1 MVPAEI
7 RMQKL
12 LLPEDDELLCAY
24 SDFLDRLPLAPSG
37 CLHRYQMAKRFLES
51 LKGLEL
57 GDLTLVQ
64 AAHGAGTITSFFIPF
79 LILHGYLRPGYH
91 YLLSHKLPGPVREFA
106 LSSPLV
112 DDLAAARTTATE
124 LGFGKQHIDKFLKQV
139 LLRIMVQTG
148 KRLHDLTIGDLEE
161 FRAAVAVWELETG
174 RTKRHWTVSL
184 HEIQNVLYHMGAV
197 NQPATS
203 RPVQARPWAKRLA
216 GIPQPGLRA
225 SMMHYVELMAAN
237 RRPLTIRGYCWAFLT
252 FTRYLAEYAPGVQQ
266 ISDLRRQEHIEP
278 WLIWNAARRRL
289 LADGTAQ
296 PLSLEGRKHIVLYVK
311 NFLDTINEW
320 GWPEAPSQRLL
331 FNSDIPKLERPLP
344 RYIPHE
350 QEVRLMAA
358 IRELPDPFQRYP
370 LEILRVT
377 GMRIG
382 ELINLELDCI
392 HEIPGKGAWLKIPIG
407 KLHTERMVPISPET
421 VVLFDTLAG
430 LRGRVRPLPN
440 PETGR
445 LADFL
450 LVHRGHRVAPEYIRR
465 GLAQAVRTAGL
476 LDAQGEPLRI
486 TPHQLRHT
494 FATSL
499 VNSGISVQALMRL
512 LGHVTMEMSLR
523 YGHLFDATVRQQ
535 YEEALARVRQQ
546 YAPAMLTVKT
556 GALAD
561 DHWLEAPK
569 RKTRLAH
576 GYCQID
582 LSQQV
587 CPHANVCER
596 CPAFPP
602 LPEAGQ
608 SIRRQLDDLALLV
621 RDAEARG
628 WAEEVKR
635 HRDLAQRLQ
644 EILGEMPAAPSARKR
659 LSRG

>member
-1 MVPAEI
+1 
-7 RMQKL
+7 
-12 LLPEDDELLCAY
+12 
-24 SDFLDRLPLAPSG
+24 
-37 CLHRYQMAKRFLES
+37 
-51 LKGLEL
+51 
-57 GDLTLVQ
+57 
-64 AAHGAGTITSFFIPF
+64 
-79 LILHGYLRPGYH
+79 
-91 YLLSHKLPGPVREFA
+91 
-106 LSSPLV
+106 
-112 DDLAAARTTATE
+112 
-124 LGFGKQHIDKFLKQV
+124 
-139 LLRIMVQTG
+139 
-148 KRLHDLTIGDLEE
+148 
-161 FRAAVAVWELETG
+161 
-174 RTKRHWTVSL
+174 
-184 HEIQNVLYHMGAV
+184 
-197 NQPATS
+197 
-203 RPVQARPWAKRLA
+203 
-216 GIPQPGLRA
+216 
-225 SMMHYVELMAAN
+225 
-237 RRPLTIRGYCWAFLT
+237 
-252 FTRYLAEYAPGVQQ
+252 
-266 ISDLRRQEHIEP
+266 
-278 WLIWNAARRRL
+278 
-289 LADGTAQ
+289 
-296 PLSLEGRKHIVLYVK
+296 
-311 NFLDTINEW
+311 
-320 GWPEAPSQRLL
+320 
-331 FNSDIPKLERPLP
+331 
-344 RYIPHE
+344 
-350 QEVRLMAA
+350 MAA

-392 HEIPGKGAWLKIPIG
+392 HEIPGKGAWLKVPIG

-476 LDAQGEPLRI
+476 LDAQGKPLRI

-512 LGHVTMEMSLR
+512 LGHVTVEMSLR

-535 YEEALARVRQQ
+535 YEEALARVRQL

-596 CPAFPP
+596 CPAFTP
-602 LPEAGQ
+602 LPEAEQ